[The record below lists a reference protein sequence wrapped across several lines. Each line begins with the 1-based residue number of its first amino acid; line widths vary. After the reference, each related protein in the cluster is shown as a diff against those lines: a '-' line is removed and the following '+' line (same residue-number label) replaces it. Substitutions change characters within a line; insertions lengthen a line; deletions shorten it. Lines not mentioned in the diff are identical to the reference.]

1 MAVATE
7 ASKPIL
13 QRLGSISD
21 SDAVM
26 GIGIVIILSVMLLPM
41 PAPMLDVFL
50 AANLGV
56 ALTIILTTVYV
67 VRAVEFTIFP
77 SLLLVTTLFRLS
89 LAVASTR
96 LVLLHGHEGTTAAG
110 RIIHAFGNF
119 VVGGNYVVGLVMFVL
134 LVIVN
139 FMVIT
144 KGTERISEV
153 AARFTL
159 DAMPGKQMSIDAD
172 LNTGIITETEA
183 RSRREMIAREAEFYG
198 AMDGASK
205 FVRGDAIAGILI
217 TVINILGGLAIGVLQ
232 NGMSLVGAMMNY
244 TLLTV
249 GDGLVTQI
257 PALVISTSA
266 GILVSKAASDSGMG
280 TTFSKVFRMQPR
292 PLGITGGMLI
302 FLGILPGFPAL
313 PLFGVGGVLVA
324 ASLLL
329 QKGSQPLDGGGDEE
343 GAERDRPEEVAKLP
357 PLPDVL
363 ELEVGY
369 GLIPLV
375 DESQAGDLLARIK
388 AIRQQLAL
396 EYGIIVP
403 ALHIRDNLQL
413 RPAEYR
419 LLLRGNVVARGELV
433 LGHSLALSSGEV
445 SETVDGIPT
454 KDPAFGLPALWVP
467 ENKNEKAIRAGYTVI
482 DISTVLATH
491 LTELFKKHA
500 DELLDRQTVQQLL
513 DHLAESQPKLVEE
526 LIPNPLTVG
535 TIQKVLQN
543 LIHEQVPIRD
553 LQTICEAL
561 ADHAGISRDPDI
573 LTEYVRQALART
585 ITRPF
590 MDDNGRIH
598 ILTLHQPL
606 EDQLVRSV
614 QKSDQ
619 GSFLAL
625 DPGFLHQL
633 IQGVGAETRRLAGKG
648 HHPVILCS
656 PMVRRHLKKLLDRFM
671 PEVAVISHSE
681 LGHTLEIQS
690 AGMIRMDQAA

>member
-1 MAVATE
+1 
-7 ASKPIL
+7 
-13 QRLGSISD
+13 
-21 SDAVM
+21 
-26 GIGIVIILSVMLLPM
+26 
-41 PAPMLDVFL
+41 
-50 AANLGV
+50 
-56 ALTIILTTVYV
+56 
-67 VRAVEFTIFP
+67 
-77 SLLLVTTLFRLS
+77 
-89 LAVASTR
+89 
-96 LVLLHGHEGTTAAG
+96 
-110 RIIHAFGNF
+110 
-119 VVGGNYVVGLVMFVL
+119 
-134 LVIVN
+134 
-139 FMVIT
+139 
-144 KGTERISEV
+144 
-153 AARFTL
+153 
-159 DAMPGKQMSIDAD
+159 
-172 LNTGIITETEA
+172 
-183 RSRREMIAREAEFYG
+183 
-198 AMDGASK
+198 
-205 FVRGDAIAGILI
+205 
-217 TVINILGGLAIGVLQ
+217 
-232 NGMSLVGAMMNY
+232 
-244 TLLTV
+244 
-249 GDGLVTQI
+249 
-257 PALVISTSA
+257 
-266 GILVSKAASDSGMG
+266 
-280 TTFSKVFRMQPR
+280 
-292 PLGITGGMLI
+292 
-302 FLGILPGFPAL
+302 
-313 PLFGVGGVLVA
+313 
-324 ASLLL
+324 
-329 QKGSQPLDGGGDEE
+329 
-343 GAERDRPEEVAKLP
+343 
-357 PLPDVL
+357 LPDVL